1 LLSTPRRAVIYP
13 KKGSFFRLAEHIWWI
28 AGFGILH
35 GINEWLDMFIE
46 LEGPLPAHVLKLI
59 RIVTLVGSFL
69 FLLRF
74 GTKVIA
80 ESKKKYRVLE
90 VLPLVL
96 FVGWAVIVVASRQRL
111 LKADI
116 FARYFLCAPGAFLTA
131 LGLFLQIPQFKQ
143 TKVNAAIRN
152 LRIAAI
158 AFMFYTLFAGI
169 IVKKAAFLPAS
180 ILNYDA
186 FRAAFGAPV
195 QIFRA
200 LCAVVLA
207 YSTANLLSIFRW
219 ETQEALRRSEQ
230 RCSTIASAAPIILF
244 VQDRDSVITFIQGK
258 GLGLLG
264 LEPQEL
270 IGRRIN
276 DVFPSV
282 PQLCEDSRRALS
294 GDEFVATVTIG
305 DLVFECCYS
314 PLLDPEGEVTGIIG
328 VALDV
333 TLNVKAQEEVDKY
346 RRQIERDA
354 RLVEIGSMSS
364 AMAQQL
370 DEPLAVTRLLLQRIT
385 SDLDAAHAP
394 EAVNSGLEKSL
405 SEVSKVVDIVDR
417 FRSLAQVSGKAI
429 FAPVDIYQIAKRVIT
444 VFAQNATRANLTMA
458 VKDIHL
464 VPLVS
469 ISSRELEQVFFI
481 LVQNAIDAADSAKK
495 QRLTISCRMRDK
507 EIELLFSDTCG
518 GIQPDKLQHIFEPF
532 FSAERDA
539 SRTGLS
545 LAIAKQ
551 LVCNHGGAIVA
562 ESRPGQGTTF
572 RVTLP
577 VKKVY

>member
-1 LLSTPRRAVIYP
+1 
-13 KKGSFFRLAEHIWWI
+13 
-28 AGFGILH
+28 
-35 GINEWLDMFIE
+35 
-46 LEGPLPAHVLKLI
+46 
-59 RIVTLVGSFL
+59 
-69 FLLRF
+69 
-74 GTKVIA
+74 
-80 ESKKKYRVLE
+80 
-90 VLPLVL
+90 
-96 FVGWAVIVVASRQRL
+96 
-111 LKADI
+111 
-116 FARYFLCAPGAFLTA
+116 
-131 LGLFLQIPQFKQ
+131 
-143 TKVNAAIRN
+143 
-152 LRIAAI
+152 
-158 AFMFYTLFAGI
+158 
-169 IVKKAAFLPAS
+169 
-180 ILNYDA
+180 
-186 FRAAFGAPV
+186 
-195 QIFRA
+195 
-200 LCAVVLA
+200 
-207 YSTANLLSIFRW
+207 
-219 ETQEALRRSEQ
+219 
-230 RCSTIASAAPIILF
+230 
-244 VQDRDSVITFIQGK
+244 
-258 GLGLLG
+258 
-264 LEPQEL
+264 
-270 IGRRIN
+270 
-276 DVFPSV
+276 
-282 PQLCEDSRRALS
+282 
-294 GDEFVATVTIG
+294 
-305 DLVFECCYS
+305 
-314 PLLDPEGEVTGIIG
+314 
-328 VALDV
+328 
-333 TLNVKAQEEVDKY
+333 
-346 RRQIERDA
+346 
-354 RLVEIGSMSS
+354 
-364 AMAQQL
+364 MAQQL
-370 DEPLAVTRLLLQRIT
+370 DEPLAVTRLLLQRIA
-385 SDLDAAHAP
+385 SDLDSAHAP

>member
-1 LLSTPRRAVIYP
+1 VIYP

-244 VQDRDSVITFIQGK
+244 V
-258 GLGLLG
+258 LG

-507 EIELLFSDTCG
+507 EIELLFSD
-518 GIQPDKLQHIFEPF
+518 DKLQHIFEPF